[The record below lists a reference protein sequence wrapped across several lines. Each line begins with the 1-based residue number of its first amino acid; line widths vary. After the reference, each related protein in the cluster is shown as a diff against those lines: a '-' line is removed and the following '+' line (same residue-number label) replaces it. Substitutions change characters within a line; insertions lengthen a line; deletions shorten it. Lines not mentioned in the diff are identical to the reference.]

1 MAHKAPLEE
10 RIATLEKEVAQLKQQ
25 LRQKKL
31 SRDWVKG
38 ISGSLRGF
46 PEFAEV
52 VRLGKEFRRK
62 QKDSAR

>member
-1 MAHKAPLEE
+1 MAHKPPLEQ
-10 RIATLEKEVAQLKQQ
+10 RIATLEEEVARIKQQ

-31 SRDWVKG
+31 SRDWVKRV
-38 ISGSLRGF
+38 SGSLKDF

-62 QKDSAR
+62 QTDPSR